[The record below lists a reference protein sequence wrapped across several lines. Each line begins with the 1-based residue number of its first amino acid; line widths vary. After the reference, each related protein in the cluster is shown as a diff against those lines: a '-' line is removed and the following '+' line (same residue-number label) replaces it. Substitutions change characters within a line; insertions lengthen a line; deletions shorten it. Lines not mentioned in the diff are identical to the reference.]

1 MSYGQL
7 WRRSGVIATQL
18 RDHGVRHGDVV
29 GLCPLRSPDLVVG
42 ILGILR
48 AGCAYLP
55 LDAGYPQQR
64 LEYMLSQARAS
75 VLVGHR
81 ESAEVLAGERTL
93 IPLDEAHDGPSAV
106 DDSPIA
112 AGDIAYVMFTS
123 GSTGVPKGVMQ
134 THGALTNLIQWQL
147 RDSVV
152 GAGEVTAQFAP
163 ISFDVSFQEI
173 FATLA
178 AGGVLLCLTDEE
190 RRDPVLLWKLLARER
205 VARLYLPFVM
215 LQTFALFADKLAAD
229 APPLREVI
237 TAGEQL
243 RCDDRIKRLFAG
255 LPGCRLVNQYGP
267 TETHV
272 CTRYLLPAIPD
283 HWPLLPPIGT
293 PIDGVRVH
301 VLNVGDDPVRDGEPG
316 ELHVAGIAVAH
327 GYIGQP
333 ELTGKRFRPEP
344 GGAAVMYA
352 TGDVVQWRDGQLHY
366 LGRNDDQVKINGIR
380 VEPAEIERALLA
392 FPDVREAA
400 VVARADAGGGIRLV
414 GFVTSH
420 LDTDRI
426 AMIRRRLAE
435 YLPAHLVPHRILP
448 LPMMPTTPSGKLDRA
463 ALLDLASQVRR
474 PAPGTDLDAAD
485 LAAIWHA
492 ELELPD
498 EHVEDLRAAGVDSLA
513 AARISARISREL
525 GVLVA
530 TDQLLAATSLEHL
543 AEIVASSPLVPRRTA
558 SEPTGPRPVTVM
570 QRQIF
575 IDERLAEDGPS
586 HWVLTEL
593 DITGPFDPTGAELA
607 IRALT
612 RRHAALHTRYNFT
625 GRNITQEYVADAP
638 PVVTYADAID
648 LPALRGRRL
657 ADRYEFGEVATPVVD
672 IVRLGDQHHRMLFRL
687 HHASC
692 DGWSI
697 ALLFE
702 EFAALY
708 RGDTLPYAI
717 QPWELPT
724 ADRDVDSDLSYW
736 VERLTPSADR
746 PPAGWG
752 RERDPTPALRRTPV
766 VLDAVEVNAVRKR
779 ATDARGTPFAVLLA
793 AWAALFCSDDAEVCV
808 AVPMSTRVTAEEASC
823 VGLFLNTVLLPLATC
838 AESLTVLADRT
849 QQDVTAALRHR
860 AAPLPDVLRRLHVDR
875 NGRHHPLAQMMFTL
889 QPPGPRRWQLP
900 HGARAE
906 LVLDVGIPE
915 VTRFDLVLNL
925 DDRGDQIVGWVDYDA
940 GSVNASQVAALVARW
955 RLTLRS

>member
-1 MSYGQL
+1 MSYGEL
-7 WRRSGVIATQL
+7 WRRSGMIATRL
-18 RDHGVRHGDVV
+18 RGHGVRPGDVV

-55 LDAGYPQQR
+55 LDAGYPRRR
-64 LEYMLSQARAS
+64 LEYMLSQAGAS

-93 IPLDEAHDGPSAV
+93 ISLDEAHDGPSAL
-106 DDSPIA
+106 DDPAIA
-112 AGDIAYVMFTS
+112 GGDVAYVMFTS

-134 THGALTNLIQWQL
+134 THGALANLIQWQL
-147 RDSVV
+147 RDSAV

-190 RRDPVLLWKLLARER
+190 RRDPVLLWKLLTRNR

-215 LQTFALFADKLAAD
+215 LQTMALFADDLAAD

-243 RCDDRIKRLFAG
+243 RCDDRIKRLFAA

-272 CTRYLLPAIPD
+272 CTRYPLPAIPD
-283 HWPLLPPIGT
+283 QWPLLPPIGV

-301 VLNVGDDPVRDGEPG
+301 VLNAAGHPVPDGEPG
-316 ELHVAGIAVAH
+316 ELHVSGIAVAH

-344 GGAAVMYA
+344 GGGAAVMYA
-352 TGDVVQWRDGQLHY
+352 TGDVVRWRDGQLHY

-400 VVARADAGGGIRLV
+400 VVAREDAGGGTRLV
-414 GFVTSH
+414 GFVTGH

-426 AMIRRRLAE
+426 AVIRRRVAE
-435 YLPAHLVPHRILP
+435 SLPAHLVPHRILP
-448 LPMMPTTPSGKLDRA
+448 LPKLPMTPSGKLDRA
-463 ALLDLASQVRR
+463 ALLDLASQDRKPTPR
-474 PAPGTDLDAAD
+474 DLDAAG
-485 LAAIWHA
+485 LAAIWHT

-498 EHVEDLRAAGVDSLA
+498 EHVEDLRAAGVNSLA
-513 AARISARISREL
+513 AARVSARISREL

-530 TDQLLAATSLEHL
+530 TDQLLAATSLQHL
-543 AEIVASSPLVPRRTA
+543 AEIVASSPPVPGRTA
-558 SEPTGPRPVTVM
+558 SEPTGPLPVTVM

-575 IDERLAEDGPS
+575 IDELLTENGPS
-586 HWVLTEL
+586 HWVLAEL
-593 DITGPFDPTGAELA
+593 DITGPFDPAGAEPA
-607 IRALT
+607 VRALT
-612 RRHAALHTRYNFT
+612 RRHAALHTRYDLA
-625 GRNITQEYVADAP
+625 GRNITQTYVADAP
-638 PVVTYADAID
+638 PVVTYADATD
-648 LPALRGRRL
+648 LAALRGRRL
-657 ADRYEFGEVATPVVD
+657 AERYEFGEVATPVVD
-672 IVRLGDQHHRMLFRL
+672 IVRIGEQHHRMLFRL

-708 RGDTLPYAI
+708 AGNTPPHAI
-717 QPWELPT
+717 QPWELPA
-724 ADRDVDSDLSYW
+724 ADRDADRDLSYW
-736 VERLTPSADR
+736 VERLTPSAGR
-746 PPAGWG
+746 PPADWG
-752 RERDPTPALRRTPV
+752 RERDPAPALRRAPV
-766 VLDAVEVNAVRKR
+766 VLNADEVDAVRKR
-779 ATDARGTPFAVLLA
+779 ATDAQATPFAVLLA
-793 AWAALFCSDDAEVCV
+793 TWATLFGDDDAEVCV
-808 AVPMSTRVTAEEASC
+808 AVPISMRVTAEEASC
-823 VGLFLNTVLLPLATC
+823 VGLFLNTVVLPLATG
-838 AESLTVLADRT
+838 AESLTVLVDRT

-860 AAPLPDVLRRLHVDR
+860 AATLPDVLRRLRVDR
-875 NGRHHPLAQMMFTL
+875 VGRHHPLAQMMFTL
-889 QPPGPRRWQLP
+889 QPPGPRQWRLP
-900 HGARAE
+900 HGAQAE
-906 LVLDVGIPE
+906 LILDVGSPE

-925 DDRGDQIVGWVDYDA
+925 DDRGDRIVGWVDYDA
-940 GSVNASQVAALVARW
+940 GSIDASHVTELIARW
-955 RLTLRS
+955 RLALKS